1 MSFRFSYYPPYGSAL
16 PGLQYNYADD
26 GDTSKYRFG
35 FNTQEADEEIAG
47 EGNIY
52 TAEFWEYDARL
63 GRRFNTDPVF
73 KEYESVYACLGNNP
87 IWIIDI
93 NGADSTLYISVD
105 KNVTI
110 DKSKFE
116 IQLKK
121 SLKRAGLEF
130 LKIKF
135 TEIEDVDN
143 LKNFDSGN
151 DQFIRIAKVE
161 NRDDYRGATLKTKS
175 ENYYSFIN
183 FNAHLENGVINYR
196 FIGRTIAHETTHS
209 FINRIFDFLVLDK
222 RLYGFSSESAFDEGG
237 GHINNTD
244 NLLMSGNKLN
254 MKLKLTENLAT
265 HKGERN
271 NIGVYHLI
279 HKYLV
284 VRKPN

>member
-1 MSFRFSYYPPYGSAL
+1 MTKFSLLHYPPYGSAL
-16 PGLQYNYADD
+16 PGLQYNYAYD

-35 FNTQEADEEIAG
+35 FNNQERDDEIAG
-47 EGNIY
+47 VGNIY
-52 TAEFWEYDARL
+52 SAEFWEYDARL

-121 SLKRAGLEF
+121 RVKRAGLEF

-135 TEIEDVDN
+135 TEIKEVDN
-143 LKNFDSGN
+143 LK
-151 DQFIRIAKVE
+151 
-161 NRDDYRGATLKTKS
+161 
-175 ENYYSFIN
+175 NYYSFIN

-244 NLLMSGNKLN
+244 NLIMSGNKLN
-254 MKLKLTENLAT
+254 MKFKLTENLAT

-284 VRKPN
+284 VRKPNLTVLKERENLQNCVKTKLNTEIKSKVLH